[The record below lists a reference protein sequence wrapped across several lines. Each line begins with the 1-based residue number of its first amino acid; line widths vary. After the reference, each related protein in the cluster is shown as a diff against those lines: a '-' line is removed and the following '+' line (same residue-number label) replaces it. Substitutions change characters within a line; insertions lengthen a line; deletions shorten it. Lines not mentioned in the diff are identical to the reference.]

1 MELEKKYDHERVE
14 QNKYENWKKKG
25 YFTCDEKSDKEPY
38 CIVLPPPNV
47 TGVLHLGHAWD
58 VTLQDII
65 IRYKKMEGYDTLWLP
80 GMDHA
85 AIATEAKVVKRL
97 KDQGIDKYKYGREK
111 FLEACWDWTHEHGS
125 IIREQWAKLGIALD
139 YSKERFTLDD
149 GMSEA
154 VRKVFVDFY
163 KEGLIYRG
171 EKIINWDPAAKTALS
186 NEEVIYKE
194 EKSAFYHLKYKL
206 ENSELFIDVAT
217 TRPETLF
224 GDTAVAVNPDD
235 DRYKD
240 FVGKNVILPIM
251 NKPIPV
257 ITDEHADMSKGTGAV
272 KITPA
277 HDPNDF
283 EVGNRH
289 NLERIVIM
297 NDDATMNENVP
308 KKYQGMT
315 REECR
320 EVVLK
325 DLEKE
330 DLLLS
335 VEPLVHEVG
344 HSERTGVMV
353 EPMIKK
359 QWFVKMR
366 PLADHVLETQKKKD
380 EKVNFVPT
388 RYEKTMN
395 HWMEITYD
403 WCISRQLWWGHR
415 IPAWYKDDK
424 IYVGMEAPKE
434 DGWVQ
439 DSDVLDTWFSSALWP
454 FATLGWPNK
463 TKLLERYYPNNCL
476 VTGYDIIPFWVNR
489 MTFQGEKLLGKRPFK
504 DCFIHGLIRDKEGRK
519 FSKSL
524 GNGIDPFDM
533 VDLYGA
539 DALRYYLATDV
550 APGTDMRFDEDK
562 IKSTWNY
569 INKIWNA
576 SRFVL
581 SNIEDL
587 NEIKLIGLKPEDK
600 WILTKYEKCL
610 HDVKKFMDKYEFNN
624 AGASIYEF
632 TWNYFCD
639 NYIEMAKYSIDTTST
654 KSTLCFILTNI
665 LKMLQPFMPYVTDEI
680 YSKLPVKDT
689 EDIMIST
696 YPKYEKKYIFESEE
710 KAVDAQVEFIKN
722 FRNVKAENNITR
734 DMKVMFDTEDDN
746 ELIVNMLKIKDNIVK
761 KPLGIKA
768 YKVFSR
774 GVQARIFFE
783 KIETEADKIARETE
797 IKVLT
802 DSINRREKLLAN
814 ENYVNKAPKNIVDL
828 DRKKL
833 EEEKKKLEELLK
845 D

>member
-1 MELEKKYDHERVE
+1 MLEKKYNHAEVE
-14 QNKYENWKKKG
+14 KGKYEKWLSKD
-25 YFTCDEKSDKEPY
+25 YFKCDELSQKPPY

-97 KDQGIDKYKYGREK
+97 KDQGIDKYQYGREK
-111 FLEACWDWTHEHGS
+111 FLDACWDWTHEHGD
-125 IIREQWAKLGIALD
+125 IIRRQWAKMGIALD
-139 YSKERFTLDD
+139 YSKERFTLDE
-149 GMSEA
+149 GLSKA
-154 VRKVFVDFY
+154 VKKVFVDFY
-163 KEGLIYRG
+163 NEGLIYRG
-171 EKIINWDPAAKTALS
+171 EKIINWDPVAKTALS
-186 NEEVIYKE
+186 NEEVVYSE
-194 EKSAFYHLKYKL
+194 ENSAFYHLKYRL
-206 ENSELFIDVAT
+206 EDSEEYLDVAT

-224 GDTAVAVNPDD
+224 GDTAVAVNEKDE
-235 DRYKD
+235 RYQK
-240 FVGKNVILPIM
+240 FVGKNVILPLV

-257 ITDEHADMSKGTGAV
+257 ITDEHADMAKGTGCV

-289 NLERIVIM
+289 NLERIIIM
-297 NDDATMNENVP
+297 NDDATMNEFVP
-308 KKYQGMT
+308 LKYQGMT
-315 REECR
+315 RETCR
-320 EVVLK
+320 TSVLE

-330 DLLLS
+330 GLLLK

-366 PLADHVLETQKKKD
+366 PLADKVLEIQKKKE
-380 EKVNFVPT
+380 EKVNFIPS

-403 WCISRQLWWGHR
+403 WCISRQLWWGHQ

-424 IYVGMEAPKE
+424 VYVGIEPPKE
-434 DGWVQ
+434 EGWIQ
-439 DSDVLDTWFSSALWP
+439 DNDVLDTWFSSALWP
-454 FATLGWPNK
+454 FATLGWPDN
-463 TKLLERYYPNNCL
+463 TALLKKYYPNQCL

-489 MTFQGEKLLGKRPFK
+489 MTFQGEKLLGKRPFE
-504 DCFIHGLIRDKEGRK
+504 DCLIHGLIRDKQGRK

-533 VDLYGA
+533 VALYGA

-550 APGTDMRFDEDK
+550 APGTDMRFDEEK
-562 IKSTWNY
+562 IKSTWNF

-581 SNIEDL
+581 TNIESLKEINL
-587 NEIKLIGLKPEDK
+587 NSLKPEDK
-600 WILTKYEKCL
+600 WVLTKFEKCI
-610 HDVKKFMDKYEFNN
+610 HETKKFMDKYEFNN
-624 AGASIYEF
+624 AGATIYEF
-632 TWNYFCD
+632 TWSNFCD
-639 NYIEMAKYSIDTTST
+639 NYIEMAKYSIDTEST
-654 KSTLCFILTNI
+654 KSTLCYVLTGI
-665 LKMLQPFMPYVTDEI
+665 LKLLQPFMPYVTDEI
-680 YSKLPVKDT
+680 YSKLPVKEE
-689 EDIMIST
+689 EDIMITT
-696 YPKYEKKYIFESEE
+696 YPKYTKKYIFESEE
-710 KAVDAQVEFIKN
+710 KAVDDQIEFIKN
-722 FRNVKAENNITR
+722 FRNIKAENNITK
-734 DMKVMFDTEDDN
+734 DMKVMFDTTDDN
-746 ELIVNMLKIKDNIVK
+746 DLIINMLRIKDNIIK

-768 YKVFSR
+768 YKVFSSR
-774 GVQARIFFE
+774 VKAEIFFE
-783 KIETEADKIARETE
+783 KIETETDKKLKETQ

-814 ENYVNKAPKNIVDL
+814 PNYTSKAPTKIVEL
-828 DRKKL
+828 DRQKL
-833 EEEKKKLEELLK
+833 AEEKQKLAELLK
-845 D
+845 

>member
-1 MELEKKYDHERVE
+1 MLDKKYDHELVE
-14 QNKYENWKKKG
+14 KGKYEKWLKKDYFKCEPNSKKK
-25 YFTCDEKSDKEPY
+25 PY

-58 VTLQDII
+58 VALQDII

-97 KDQGIDKYKYGREK
+97 KDQGINKYEYGREK
-111 FLEACWDWTHEHGS
+111 FLEACWDWTHEHGD
-125 IIREQWAKLGIALD
+125 IIRKQWAILGVSLD
-139 YSKERFTLDD
+139 YSKERFTLDE
-149 GMSEA
+149 GLSKA
-154 VRKVFVDFY
+154 VRKVFVDY
-163 KEGLIYRG
+163 YNEGLIYRG
-171 EKIINWDPAAKTALS
+171 EKIINWDPAARTALS
-186 NEEVIYKE
+186 NEEVIYAE

-206 ENSELFIDVAT
+206 EDSEEYIDVAT

-224 GDTAVAVNPDD
+224 GDTAVAVNEEDE
-235 DRYKD
+235 RYKK
-240 FVGKNVILPIM
+240 FVGKNVILPLVG
-251 NKPIPV
+251 KKIPV
-257 ITDEHADMSKGTGAV
+257 ITDEHADMTKGTGAV

-297 NDDATMNENVP
+297 NDDATMNENAP
-308 KKYQGMT
+308 GYTGMT

-320 EVVLK
+320 EAVLK

-330 DLLLS
+330 GLLLK
-335 VEPLVHEVG
+335 VEPIVHEVG

-366 PLADHVLETQKKKD
+366 PLADHVLEVQKNKQ
-380 EKVNFVPT
+380 EKVNFVPS

-415 IPAWYKDDK
+415 IPAWYKGDE
-424 IYVGMEAPKE
+424 IYVGMEAPIGE
-434 DGWVQ
+434 GWVQ
-439 DSDVLDTWFSSALWP
+439 DPDVLDTWFSSALWP
-454 FATLGWPNK
+454 FATLGWPHK
-463 TKLLERYYPNNCL
+463 TDLLEKYYPNSCL
-476 VTGYDIIPFWVNR
+476 VTAYDIIPFWVNR
-489 MTFQGEKLLGKRPFK
+489 MTFQGEHILGARPFEH
-504 DCFIHGLIRDKEGRK
+504 CLIHGLIRDKEGRK

-533 VDLYGA
+533 VNLYGA

-550 APGTDMRFDEDK
+550 APGTDMRFDEEK
-562 IKSTWNY
+562 VKAAWNY

-581 SNIEDL
+581 TNIEGL
-587 NEIKLIGLKPEDK
+587 KGIKLENLKPEDK
-600 WILTKYEKCL
+600 WIITKFEKTI
-610 HDVKKFMDKYEFNN
+610 HETKRFMDKYEFNN

-639 NYIEMAKYSIDTTST
+639 YYIEMAKYSIEEEST
-654 KSTLCFILTNI
+654 KSTLCFILTGI
-665 LKMLQPFMPYVTDEI
+665 LKLLQPFMPYVTDEI
-680 YSKLPVKDT
+680 YSMLPVKDA
-689 EDIMIST
+689 EDIIISS
-696 YPKYEKKYIFESEE
+696 YPKYDKKMVFETEE
-710 KAVDAQVEFIKN
+710 SAVDDAIDFIKS
-722 FRNVKAENNITR
+722 FRNIKAENNITKEA
-734 DMKVMFDTEDDN
+734 KVMFDTTDDN
-746 ELIVNMLKIKDNIVK
+746 NLIIKMLKLDESLVK
-761 KPLGIKA
+761 EPLGIKA
-768 YKVFSR
+768 YKVFSKR
-774 GVQARIFFE
+774 IKATIFFE
-783 KIETEADKIARETE
+783 KVETEAEKIAKEAQ
-797 IKVLT
+797 IKLLQA
-802 DSINRREKLLAN
+802 SIERREKLLSN
-814 ENYVNKAPKNIVDL
+814 ENYVNKAPAKIVEMD
-828 DRKKL
+828 KQKL

-845 D
+845 

>member
-1 MELEKKYDHERVE
+1 MEELDKKYDHTSVE
-14 QNKYENWKKKG
+14 SNKYDKWLNKK
-25 YFTCDEKSDKEPY
+25 YFECDPDSNKKPF

-58 VTLQDII
+58 VTLQDIV

-97 KDQGIDKYKYGREK
+97 KDNGINKYEYGRDK
-111 FLEACWDWTHEHGS
+111 FIEACWDWTHEHGD
-125 IIREQWAKLGIALD
+125 IIRKQWAILGVSLD
-139 YSKERFTLDD
+139 YTKERFTLDD

-163 KEGLIYRG
+163 NEGLIYRG
-171 EKIINWDPAAKTALS
+171 EKIINWDPAARTALS

-194 EKSAFYHLKYKL
+194 VKSNFYHLKYKL
-206 ENSELFIDVAT
+206 EDSDEYLDVAT

-224 GDTAVAVNPDD
+224 GDTAVAVNEADK
-235 DRYKD
+235 RYKK
-240 FVGKNVILPIM
+240 FVGKNVILPLV

-257 ITDEHADMSKGTGAV
+257 ITDEHADMEKGTGVV

-289 NLERIVIM
+289 NLERICIM

-308 KKYQGMT
+308 KKYVGMT

-320 EVVLK
+320 EETLK

-330 DLLLS
+330 GLLLE

-366 PLADHVLETQKKKD
+366 PLADHVLEVQKKKD
-380 EKVNFVPT
+380 EKVNFVPS

-415 IPAWYKDDK
+415 IPAWYKDDE
-424 IYVGMEAPKE
+424 IYVGMEAPE
-434 DGWVQ
+434 GEGWEQ
-439 DSDVLDTWFSSALWP
+439 DPDVLDTWFSSALWP
-454 FATLGWPNK
+454 FATLGWPQNNK
-463 TKLLERYYPNNCL
+463 LVDRYYPNNVL
-476 VTGYDIIPFWVNR
+476 ATAYDIIPFWVNR
-489 MTFQGEKLLGKRPFK
+489 MTFQGEKLLGKRPFEH
-504 DCFIHGLIRDKEGRK
+504 CLIHGLIRDKEGRK

-550 APGTDMRFDEDK
+550 AIGTDMRFDEEK
-562 IKSTWNY
+562 VKSTWNY

-581 SNIEDL
+581 SNISDL
-587 NEIKLIGLKPEDK
+587 KEVNLTNLKPEDK
-600 WILTKYEKCL
+600 WILSKYQKCI
-610 HDVKKFMDKYEFNN
+610 HQTKKFMDKFEFNN
-624 AGASIYEF
+624 AGATIYDF
-632 TWNYFCD
+632 VWSSFCD
-639 NYIEMAKYSIDTTST
+639 NYIEMAKYSINEDST
-654 KSTLCFILTNI
+654 KSTLCYVLTGILS
-665 LKMLQPFMPYVTDEI
+665 LLQPFMPYVTDEI
-680 YSKLPVKDT
+680 YSKLPVKEY
-689 EDIMIST
+689 EDIMVAD
-696 YPKYEKKYIFESEE
+696 YPKYDKKLIFEDEE
-710 KAVDAQVEFIKN
+710 EAVDDQIEFIKN
-722 FRNVKAENNITR
+722 FRNVKAENNIT
-734 DMKVMFDTEDDN
+734 KEAKIMFDTEDDN
-746 ELIVNMLKIKDNIVK
+746 DLIVKMLKIEDNIVK
-761 KPLGIKA
+761 EPLGIKA

-774 GVQARIFFE
+774 RVKAQIFFE
-783 KIETEADKIARETE
+783 KIETELEKKAREEE
-797 IKVLT
+797 INKLKS
-802 DSINRREKLLAN
+802 SIERREKLLAN
-814 ENYVNKAPKNIVDL
+814 ENYVNKAPANIVEM
-828 DRKKL
+828 DRQKL
-833 EEEKKKLEELLK
+833 IEEKKKLEELLK
-845 D
+845 